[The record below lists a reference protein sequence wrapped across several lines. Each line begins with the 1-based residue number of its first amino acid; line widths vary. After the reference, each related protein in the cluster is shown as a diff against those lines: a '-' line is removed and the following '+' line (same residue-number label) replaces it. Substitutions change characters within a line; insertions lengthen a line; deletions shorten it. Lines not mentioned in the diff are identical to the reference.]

1 LIEDDTCAQIGGVNP
16 QFFNLK
22 GAAQYAQ
29 YDSWLTVGMTNGE
42 STTAISVVGDDV
54 TSWSE
59 AKALSTEDGAIFWM
73 NPSDGPSV
81 TDANGKVGTGTPT
94 GNIVVAQLTVKSGVP
109 FDARVNCQG
118 RTNHGDN
125 WESTDIKFHVGKI
138 PSYNGAPC
146 TGVQKATV
154 DGCLQNCQ
162 RCRSG
167 FDALSTLV
175 VRCALILLARLDFPP
190 VLSSK
195 SAAAHVGGQQSRF
208 LRDRCW

>member
-1 LIEDDTCAQIGGVNP
+1 LIQDDTCAQIGGVNP

-42 STTAISVVGDDV
+42 SASAISVVGDDV

-59 AKALSTEDGAIFWM
+59 TKALTTEDGAIFWM

-81 TDANGKVGTGTPT
+81 TDANGKVGTGYPT
-94 GNIVVAQLTVKSGVP
+94 GNIVVAQLTVQSGVS
-109 FDARVNCQG
+109 FDARLNCQG

-125 WESTDIKFHVGKI
+125 WETTDVKFHVGKI
-138 PSYNGAPC
+138 PNYFPRIC

-162 RCRSG
+162 RCRSI
-167 FDALSTLV
+167 FDVLSTLV
-175 VRCALILLARLDFPP
+175 VRSALILLARLDFPP
-190 VLSSK
+190 VLSPK
-195 SAAAHVGGQQSRF
+195 SAAAHVGGRQSRF
-208 LRDRCW
+208 LRDTCW

>member
-81 TDANGKVGTGTPT
+81 TDANGKVGTGYPT
-94 GNIVVAQLTVKSGVP
+94 GNIVVAQLTVKSGTS
-109 FDARVNCQG
+109 FDARLNCQG

-125 WESTDIKFHVGKI
+125 WETTDVKFHVGKI